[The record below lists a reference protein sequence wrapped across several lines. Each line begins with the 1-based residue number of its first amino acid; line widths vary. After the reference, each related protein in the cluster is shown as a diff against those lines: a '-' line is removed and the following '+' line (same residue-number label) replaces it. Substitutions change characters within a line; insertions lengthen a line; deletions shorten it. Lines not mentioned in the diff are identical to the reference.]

1 LSIIATTTQAFKEHQ
16 SMKRLKIR
24 WNSVLLETRQT
35 KFWPYDI
42 GPTTSARGGNDGS
55 KRAGEGRSSS
65 APSRESIEA
74 NSRFARPRKW
84 RRSELLQKKLA
95 MACKRIHSS
104 YRGIQKVI

>member
-1 LSIIATTTQAFKEHQ
+1 
-16 SMKRLKIR
+16 M
-24 WNSVLLETRQT
+24 LLETRQT

-74 NSRFARPRKW
+74 NSRFARPRK
-84 RRSELLQKKLA
+84 
-95 MACKRIHSS
+95 
-104 YRGIQKVI
+104 